1 MSMSDGCA
9 LDFLAESMCIAIE
22 NMKSTIEQIGTTR
35 STNTLELETRNWV
48 TALFCYNSLENS
60 KLISRIRKLGTHQT
74 AMTLIE
80 KSSDREIKLVQG
92 IMDMLKEHNKNGTL
106 IQRTKNRF
114 LLSITDLETEFI
126 DHHSLVLEIK
136 RSQNIVIPL
145 SEITECEDA
154 NCEWIFAWLVET
166 LGEEY
171 QEYLVP
177 YV

>member
-1 MSMSDGCA
+1 
-9 LDFLAESMCIAIE
+9 
-22 NMKSTIEQIGTTR
+22 
-35 STNTLELETRNWV
+35 
-48 TALFCYNSLENS
+48 
-60 KLISRIRKLGTHQT
+60 
-74 AMTLIE
+74 
-80 KSSDREIKLVQG
+80 
-92 IMDMLKEHNKNGTL
+92 L
-106 IQRTKNRF
+106 IQRIKNRF

-136 RSQNIVIPL
+136 RSQNIVVPL
-145 SEITECEDA
+145 SEITECEDT